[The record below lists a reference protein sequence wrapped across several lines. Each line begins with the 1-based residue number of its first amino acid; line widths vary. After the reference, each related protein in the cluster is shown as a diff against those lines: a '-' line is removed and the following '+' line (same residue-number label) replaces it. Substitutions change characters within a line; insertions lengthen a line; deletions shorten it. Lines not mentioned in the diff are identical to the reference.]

1 MVKMIDSMKFYI
13 PEECKCKLNIV
24 SNILDHLTVKNN
36 LSVRQK
42 EELLTDLH
50 KAFWEELAHFS
61 NGAYLDWSSWLNKY
75 GYQFSLLY

>member
-1 MVKMIDSMKFYI
+1 MIDSLKSYI

-50 KAFWEELAHFS
+50 KAFWEQLADFS
-61 NGAYLDWSSWLNKY
+61 NGEYLDQRSWLNQY
-75 GYQFSLLY
+75 GCEFLIL

>member
-1 MVKMIDSMKFYI
+1 MKFYI

-50 KAFWEELAHFS
+50 KAFWEELTHFS
-61 NGAYLDWSSWLNKY
+61 NGAYLDWSS
-75 GYQFSLLY
+75 

>member
-1 MVKMIDSMKFYI
+1 MIDSLKSYI
-13 PEECKCKLNIV
+13 PEECKGRLNIV

-50 KAFWEELAHFS
+50 KAFWEQLAHFS
-61 NGAYLDWSSWLNKY
+61 NGKYLDQNS
-75 GYQFSLLY
+75 

>member
-1 MVKMIDSMKFYI
+1 MIDSLKSSI
-13 PEECKCKLNIV
+13 PEECKGRLNIV

-50 KAFWEELAHFS
+50 KAFWEQLAHYS
-61 NGAYLDWSSWLNKY
+61 NGEYLDWSSWLT
-75 GYQFSLLY
+75 

>member
-1 MVKMIDSMKFYI
+1 MKMIDSLKSSI
-13 PEECKCKLNIV
+13 PEECKCRLNTV

-50 KAFWEELAHFS
+50 KAFWEQLAHYS
-61 NGAYLDWSSWLNKY
+61 NGEYLDWSS
-75 GYQFSLLY
+75 SLT